1 METVIAP
8 QPKSAHIGHT
18 KTKYLPLSTLI
29 YAVLA
34 MLGQNVLAIPLA
46 VFLNKKLK
54 TKNLL
59 RAVFFLPAV
68 FSVLVIGF
76 LWNFMYS
83 PSDFGL
89 INQLVVALGFERF
102 NFLGDPHLALYS
114 VIIVS
119 VWLWGWRTFWQI
131 VFALLTPVMAT
142 VAILNTLAVWNDFMT
157 PLLFLQSRSKGVLL
171 LEVFRNIGQF
181 STDWTNFFPMMLLA
195 VAPLILFYIFM
206 QKYIINGITSG
217 SLN

>member
-1 METVIAP
+1 
-8 QPKSAHIGHT
+8 
-18 KTKYLPLSTLI
+18 
-29 YAVLA
+29 